1 MTASAGYY
9 NEIDAIEGFD
19 NFEMTNEVVRD
30 HRTGAV
36 RVPGGLISATLNTPK
51 GPAKL
56 NLPAPV
62 STLAQFRTLEQVVN
76 TNNQRVNAQ
85 LAQLSRQVAARSQQG
100 IGGIGMMPLLIGL
113 MAKKRFDTHVHEDK
127 GQGKPAA
134 AADAG
139 DSGFS
144 AFLPF
149 LLLQP
154 GLLGGQGGSGV
165 SAPGGQD
172 GMSPLL
178 MMLLV
183 TEILK

>member
-19 NFEMTNEVVRD
+19 NFEMTEEVVRD
-30 HRTGAV
+30 HRTGSV
-36 RVPGGLISATLNTPK
+36 RVPGGLITATLTTPK

-62 STLAQFRTLEQVVN
+62 STLAQFRALEQVVN

-100 IGGIGMMPLLIGL
+100 LAGIGMMPLLLVGM
-113 MAKKRFDTHVHEDK
+113 MAKNRFDHHVHVKDGPE
-127 GQGKPAA
+127 PISAN
-134 AADAG
+134 G
-139 DSGFS
+139 DSFS
-144 AFLPF
+144 AFLPL

-154 GLLGGQGGSGV
+154 NLLGSLTGSAS
-165 SAPGGQD
+165 SAPGSQEGI
-172 GMSPLL
+172 SPLI
-178 MMLLV
+178 MMLVLSKV
-183 TEILK
+183 LK

>member
-1 MTASAGYY
+1 VTTERGRYAY
-9 NEIDAIEGFD
+9 
-19 NFEMTNEVVRD
+19 
-30 HRTGAV
+30 
-36 RVPGGLISATLNTPK
+36 PGGLISATLNTPK

-56 NLPAPV
+56 NLPAAV
-62 STLAQFRTLEQVVN
+62 STLAQFRALEQAVN
-76 TNNQRVNAQ
+76 QNNQRVNAQ
-85 LAQLSRQVAARSQQG
+85 LAQLNRQIAARSQQG

-139 DSGFS
+139 DSGFTS
-144 AFLPF
+144 LLPL

-154 GLLGGQGGSGV
+154 GLLGGQGGSGA
-165 SAPGGQD
+165 SASVGQD

-183 TEILK
+183 TQVFK